1 MSTASERTSS
11 AISLASSDWAA
22 SRSSPEPIAT
32 GRLGMISSNPV
43 RLEDSRASAWRRS
56 RSGRPPHAAGEVD
69 DPMAASLER
78 EHDRRASHH
87 LVVRVGREM
96 QEGPPDGRIASD
108 AARAPDH
115 SRALSLFLPGHRPV
129 NELLLARHGET
140 EWSATGRHTSRTDLP
155 LTGNGRQ
162 IAGLLAPRLA
172 DRRFALVLTSPLR
185 RAIETCEL
193 AGLGDEAQARD
204 DLREW
209 DYGDYEGITTAE
221 IQRRRPGWS
230 LWRDGCPNGEVA
242 AEVGT
247 RADRVIAEVRAAPA
261 DSIAFGHGHMLRVL
275 AARWLGL
282 APEDGALFA
291 LATGTLSR
299 LGYEHGAGV
308 IRSWSERPG

>member
-1 MSTASERTSS
+1 M
-11 AISLASSDWAA
+11 
-22 SRSSPEPIAT
+22 
-32 GRLGMISSNPV
+32 
-43 RLEDSRASAWRRS
+43 
-56 RSGRPPHAAGEVD
+56 
-69 DPMAASLER
+69 
-78 EHDRRASHH
+78 
-87 LVVRVGREM
+87 
-96 QEGPPDGRIASD
+96 
-108 AARAPDH
+108 
-115 SRALSLFLPGHRPV
+115 

-140 EWSATGRHTSRTDLP
+140 EWSAGGRHTSRTDLP

-162 IAGLLAPRLA
+162 LAGRLAPRLA

-185 RAIETCEL
+185 RAVETCEL
-193 AGLGDEAQARD
+193 AGLGAKAQVREE
-204 DLREW
+204 LREW

-282 APEDGALFA
+282 APENGALFA
-291 LATGTLSR
+291 LATGTLST
-299 LGYEHGAGV
+299 LGYEHGTAV
-308 IRSWSERPG
+308 IWSWSELPG